1 MFGPLGTPIP
11 DGKSAAPQLMSHA
24 SLARNFASPARR
36 SSVTEYSFE
45 SNALCVKSTSA
56 SHPNGVAEPMIPISE
71 KPSKKYSPVIELNV
85 ISYDPAGTGI
95 LGPPC
100 TPTPIGKSESPQL
113 ISHASL
119 ALNLTSP
126 KTRSIDIDH
135 RCALSGCCTMSVS

>member
-11 DGKSAAPQLMSHA
+11 DGKSAAAQVMSHA

-45 SNALCVKSTSA
+45 SNALCVMSTSA

-100 TPTPIGKSESPQL
+100 TPKPIGKSEAPKL
-113 ISHASL
+113 ISDASL
-119 ALNLTSP
+119 PLY
-126 KTRSIDIDH
+126 IH
-135 RCALSGCCTMSVS
+135 VSQYRYIE